1 LIVYPCT
8 ASNIWGWSY
17 PSNSQVDVDG
27 FRVPQWG
34 MGECL
39 LQTVRDIVCSCNIY
53 KSITPKLLL
62 LIIID
67 SSINSCQHN
76 PHRKIY
82 TKLEPSIRNTMC
94 PLSANFLFF
103 YWLSRSLV
111 SLLPFRWASFCF
123 KASMYLPIYKHKPI
137 SQKLCRM
144 LKTLLYLRE
153 DPPTQTVTS
162 WQCIYH
168 EDNSIFKS
176 HKWRHVSILQCQ
188 SL

>member
-1 LIVYPCT
+1 VQAINYSWLYIPVLQAT
-8 ASNIWGWSY
+8 FEADHN
-17 PSNSQVDVDG
+17 PSNSQVDVDS

-67 SSINSCQHN
+67 SSFNSCQHN
-76 PHRKIY
+76 PHRKLY
-82 TKLEPSIRNTMC
+82 TKLEPSIWNTMC

-111 SLLPFRWASFCF
+111 SLLPFRWASFWNKCHSPHP
-123 KASMYLPIYKHKPI
+123 KDLTPHMS
-137 SQKLCRM
+137 
-144 LKTLLYLRE
+144 LLYSKFSKI
-153 DPPTQTVTS
+153 PPEWKFLT
-162 WQCIYH
+162 
-168 EDNSIFKS
+168 K
-176 HKWRHVSILQCQ
+176 ILIHCC
-188 SL
+188 